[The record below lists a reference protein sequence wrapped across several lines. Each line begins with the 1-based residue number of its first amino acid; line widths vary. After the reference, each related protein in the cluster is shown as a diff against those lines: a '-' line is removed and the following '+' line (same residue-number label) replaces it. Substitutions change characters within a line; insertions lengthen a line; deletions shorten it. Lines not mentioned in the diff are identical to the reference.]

1 MLFWMISI
9 VGMATL
15 LCAAA
20 WLAEKAAR
28 LTQAP
33 TRWIWAL
40 AMLGSLLLPAA
51 TRYLSAGWMNFL
63 NLTPTHGDARIGNAV
78 RLDLL
83 QLSQSLD
90 GAPVRNAWDQ
100 YDAYLL
106 YAWIAISVALSVA
119 LVISHATWLRR
130 RRIWTQ
136 GNLNHSSVYFA
147 PNFGP
152 AVMGFIRPSI
162 IVPAWLRHSPPAQQV
177 FVLAHETS
185 HIDAYDP
192 QLLTMALALV
202 VVMPWN
208 LPLWW
213 QLLRLRK
220 AVEIDCDA
228 RVLSAGHDASRY
240 GETLLAIGQRQS
252 RIIGAAIAMS
262 ESPSFLEE
270 RIAIM
275 ISKPAPS
282 ARMAAIGF
290 AGLSMALAAVAT
302 QVAPTNGLAP
312 TVTRAAAG
320 VGPEVLVKLAPSAL
334 DAFAGYYKAADNS
347 VMVVTRDDDHLI
359 VQFLGEP
366 NGDAV
371 YPKGATRFFFADMR
385 VDATIEFQTDGQG
398 QATSALLLQNG
409 ARITM
414 PRIDAASA
422 QQIKTTRLARLQS
435 QAPAAGS
442 EAAIRLLV
450 DGILIGR
457 PDFNKLSPQIAGQI
471 AKDLPI
477 LQLTLAPLG
486 SLQSLAFRSI
496 DPSGLDVY
504 DGTHAHGSS
513 EWRIEVD
520 HEGIITAIMFP
531 VVATN

>member
-1 MLFWMISI
+1 
-9 VGMATL
+9 
-15 LCAAA
+15 
-20 WLAEKAAR
+20 
-28 LTQAP
+28 
-33 TRWIWAL
+33 
-40 AMLGSLLLPAA
+40 
-51 TRYLSAGWMNFL
+51 
-63 NLTPTHGDARIGNAV
+63 
-78 RLDLL
+78 
-83 QLSQSLD
+83 
-90 GAPVRNAWDQ
+90 
-100 YDAYLL
+100 
-106 YAWIAISVALSVA
+106 
-119 LVISHATWLRR
+119 
-130 RRIWTQ
+130 
-136 GNLNHSSVYFA
+136 
-147 PNFGP
+147 
-152 AVMGFIRPSI
+152 
-162 IVPAWLRHSPPAQQV
+162 
-177 FVLAHETS
+177 
-185 HIDAYDP
+185 
-192 QLLTMALALV
+192 
-202 VVMPWN
+202 VMPWN

-228 RVLSAGHDASRY
+228 RVLSAGHDAGHY

-252 RIIGAAIAMS
+252 RIIGTAIAMS

-290 AGLSMALAAVAT
+290 AGLSMALAAVAI
-302 QVAPTNGLAP
+302 QVAPTNGLPP

-320 VGPEVLVKLAPSAL
+320 VGPEVLVKLTPSAL
-334 DAFAGYYKAADNS
+334 GAFAGYYKAADNS
-347 VMVVTRDDDHLI
+347 VMVVTRDNDHLV

-366 NGDAV
+366 NGEAV

-398 QATSALLLQNG
+398 QAISAALLQNG

-414 PRIDAASA
+414 PRIDAASS

-435 QAPAAGS
+435 QTPAAGS
-442 EAAIRLLV
+442 EAAIRHLV

-486 SLQSLAFRSI
+486 SLKSLAFRSI

-520 HEGIITAIMFP
+520 SEGIITAIMFP
-531 VVATN
+531 AVATN